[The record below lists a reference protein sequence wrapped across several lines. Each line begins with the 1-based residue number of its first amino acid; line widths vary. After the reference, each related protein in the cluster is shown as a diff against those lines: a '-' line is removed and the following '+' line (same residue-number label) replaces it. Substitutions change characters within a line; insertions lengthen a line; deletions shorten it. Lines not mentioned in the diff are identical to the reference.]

1 MLAFE
6 KSKFIVR
13 MELLSPVPFYKMP
26 LAYEN
31 TFCGTDDSKIRN
43 SVPAS
48 FPENPLGTGFV
59 VKKRISKGK
68 GKPACFGP
76 IPGNWAP
83 RVYYSGTYDETWLN
97 EKSPLL
103 PGDFDERFFFALPKT
118 SRFQAI

>member
-1 MLAFE
+1 
-6 KSKFIVR
+6 

-59 VKKRISKGK
+59 VKKESQR
-68 GKPACFGP
+68 
-76 IPGNWAP
+76 
-83 RVYYSGTYDETWLN
+83 
-97 EKSPLL
+97 EKSAKHRICQNHYTGTGYPGIQHGMAHSLEL
-103 PGDFDERFFFALPKT
+103 PQSGSHIGKT
-118 SRFQAI
+118 VIT